1 MGGVL
6 LVGSRAPEAVEDV
19 VLVGC
24 ADELVDGETH
34 ALGEVAGEDV
44 AKVARGDDEA
54 RLRGRGEALLQREV
68 GGEVVGCLGEDASPV
83 DGVDGAELLAG
94 VGDGVGEEG
103 LDGVL
108 GVWVSGA
115 QRGWGG
121 VAVRHT

>member
-1 MGGVL
+1 MGRVL
-6 LVGSRAPEAVEDV
+6 LVRSSAPEAVENV

-44 AKVARGDDEA
+44 AEVAGGDDEA
-54 RLRGRGEALLQREV
+54 RFRGGGEALLEGKV
-68 GGEVVGCLGEDASPV
+68 GGEVVGCLGEDARPV

-103 LDGVL
+103 FDGVL
-108 GVWVSGA
+108 RVGLVGFSGVGE
-115 QRGWGG
+115 G
-121 VAVRHT
+121 